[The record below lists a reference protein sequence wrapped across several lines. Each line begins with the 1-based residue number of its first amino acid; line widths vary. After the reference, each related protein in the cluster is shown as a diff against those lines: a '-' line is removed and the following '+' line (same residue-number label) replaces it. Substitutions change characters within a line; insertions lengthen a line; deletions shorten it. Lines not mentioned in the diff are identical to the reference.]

1 MKGERK
7 RILGMYPKE
16 LSYSAATLFA
26 GAGVLL
32 IVLQLPLMSV
42 IPFVLAACLLGL
54 SLRLRRN
61 EYVLSPDDGQPESSS
76 DA

>member
-16 LSYSAATLFA
+16 LSYTAATLLA
-26 GAGVLL
+26 GVGVLL
-32 IVLQLPLMSV
+32 IVLHLPLISV
-42 IPFVLAACLLGL
+42 IPFVLAACLLGV

-61 EYVLSPDDGQPESSS
+61 EYVLLPDDEQHESNSGT
-76 DA
+76 

>member
-1 MKGERK
+1 MGQRK

-16 LSYSAATLFA
+16 LSFSAATLFA

-32 IVLQLPLMSV
+32 IVLHLPVISV
-42 IPFVLAACLLGL
+42 ISFVLAACLLVI

-61 EYVLSPDDGQPESSS
+61 EYVLPSNEGQSESNSET
-76 DA
+76 